1 MGRSSNVEVRYLPA
15 DGGEVV
21 TDLTRARAHDIVYGR
36 PIRDFAW
43 HPKMTHY
50 PGWFWSATMEDLVGY
65 ESLLERDWLLLADF
79 DPNVVAIASQPFG
92 LSGRDGSRIR
102 HHVPDFL
109 FCERDGSVVVVDVK
123 PSEFVDKPR
132 VAEVF
137 EWTSRLLSERGWRYE
152 VWTGGDPVQLTNLSF
167 LRQGKRWDLVQ
178 PRAVENLLRS
188 GSVGMTLGAAVTGAT
203 TMDVGPV
210 EVRAALLALLWHQVW
225 VVELETPLSDGTTI
239 TGIRQGAA

>member
-1 MGRSSNVEVRYLPA
+1 MEVRYLPA

-203 TMDVGPV
+203 PPVGRRLRAGAQG
-210 EVRAALLALLWHQVW
+210 VRQSVHP
-225 VVELETPLSDGTTI
+225 LEADRHSARHEGFPRG
-239 TGIRQGAA
+239 RP